1 MTSGVYFSSVGYG
14 WHLCAT
20 FSLFS
25 RHWNGFFRLFSHCYL
40 HPSSSSV
47 SCKFLSGGSA
57 ACAFIQPSSCFCLF
71 SFVSPLHVGEQSVVP
86 SVGCTIEQTTHELNR
101 PSVVGSKRRTN
112 QSATR
117 GIFCQLSFLNL
128 ILTPTSVHHLVW
140 LLGSCALVHSCAP
153 PTAF

>member
-71 SFVSPLHVGEQSVVP
+71 SFVSPLRVGEQSGVP
-86 SVGCTIEQTTHELNR
+86 SVGCTPIQRTKDDLGIFGFSALWLFPMQLATTPFTTH
-101 PSVVGSKRRTN
+101 
-112 QSATR
+112 
-117 GIFCQLSFLNL
+117 LSSSLLAFGFLC
-128 ILTPTSVHHLVW
+128 IS
-140 LLGSCALVHSCAP
+140 S
-153 PTAF
+153 

>member
-1 MTSGVYFSSVGYG
+1 MCI
-14 WHLCAT
+14 LQ
-20 FSLFS
+20 LFS
-25 RHWNGFFRLFSHCYL
+25 RHSNVFFRLFSHCYS

-86 SVGCTIEQTTHELNR
+86 SVGCTIEQTTHELDR

-112 QSATR
+112 QRALRCTAASRAAASCL
-117 GIFCQLSFLNL
+117 FFSPHML
-128 ILTPTSVHHLVW
+128 HHLFW

-153 PTAF
+153 PTAFWCC